1 MLTISNYNGIALK
14 KIANTSARFQKKKK
28 QEMRELSN
36 GITEKYSILV
46 QNKAGTLAGHFSEQ
60 FFLRKLNSTS
70 KSFHF
75 HILTQIKPSN
85 Y

>member
-1 MLTISNYNGIALK
+1 
-14 KIANTSARFQKKKK
+14 
-28 QEMRELSN
+28 MRELSN
-36 GITEKYSILV
+36 GITEKYSILLD
-46 QNKAGTLAGHFSEQ
+46 QNKTGTLGGHFSEQ

>member
-1 MLTISNYNGIALK
+1 
-14 KIANTSARFQKKKK
+14 
-28 QEMRELSN
+28 MRELSN
-36 GITEKYSILV
+36 GIIEKYSSVLLV

-70 KSFHF
+70 KSFYF
-75 HILTQIKPSN
+75 HILAQIKPSN

>member
-1 MLTISNYNGIALK
+1 MK
-14 KIANTSARFQKKKK
+14 
-28 QEMRELSN
+28 ELSN
-36 GITEKYSILV
+36 GITEKYSILLV
-46 QNKAGTLAGHFSEQ
+46 QNKAGTLAGHLSEQ